1 MAFIETKKFKKFTY
15 AFAVRYIRK
24 YRFLHRKTT
33 FVILHTK
40 VVFFCA
46 NCKLTDLTNIDIIEE
61 ATLYL

>member
-1 MAFIETKKFKKFTY
+1 
-15 AFAVRYIRK
+15 VRYIRK